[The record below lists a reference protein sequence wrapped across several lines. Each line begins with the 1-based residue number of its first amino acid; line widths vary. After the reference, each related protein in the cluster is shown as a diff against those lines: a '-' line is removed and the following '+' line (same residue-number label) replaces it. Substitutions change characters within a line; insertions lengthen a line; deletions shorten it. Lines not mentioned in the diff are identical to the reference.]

1 LPNLILVQVEPGKE
15 SKVSRLMP
23 WINPMIVNVGHAVA
37 YVCRDFVCQRPV
49 TDPEEFDRQLA
60 TLKGTS

>member
-1 LPNLILVQVEPGKE
+1 MDESSVQG

-23 WINPMIVNVGHAVA
+23 WINAMTVDVGHAVA

-60 TLKGTS
+60 TLKGAS